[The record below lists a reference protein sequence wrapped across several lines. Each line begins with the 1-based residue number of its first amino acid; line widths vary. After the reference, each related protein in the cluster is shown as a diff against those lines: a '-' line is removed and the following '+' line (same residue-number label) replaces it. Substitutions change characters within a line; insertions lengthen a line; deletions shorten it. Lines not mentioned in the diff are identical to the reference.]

1 MANVTITIP
10 DVLIPRITTAARAL
24 FPQYAALSDTAT
36 FKAITGDYWKN
47 VLANYETNAADTAQR
62 TQSLS
67 DAAGIG

>member
-10 DVLIPRITTAARAL
+10 DLLIPRVTAAARAT
-24 FPQYAALSDTAT
+24 FPQYAALSDSAT

-47 VLANYETNAADTAQR
+47 VLANYETNVADTAQHA
-62 TQSLS
+62 QSLT